1 MVDTLELAREKF
13 PGSQISLDALCKRFR
28 IDNTKRVQHSALID
42 CELLSKV
49 YVNLIDQKEPKLEF
63 NNSFNEKI
71 STYQKNDYSKKI
83 VQPTSLELEA
93 HKNFLK
99 SELKKNY
106 Y

>member
-1 MVDTLELAREKF
+1 M
-13 PGSQISLDALCKRFR
+13 CKRFR

-49 YVNLIDQKEPKLEF
+49 YVNLIDQKEPKLVF
-63 NNSFNEKI
+63 NDSFYENT
-71 STYQKNDYSKKI
+71 SSYQKNDYSKKI
-83 VQPTSLELEA
+83 VKPSSLELEA